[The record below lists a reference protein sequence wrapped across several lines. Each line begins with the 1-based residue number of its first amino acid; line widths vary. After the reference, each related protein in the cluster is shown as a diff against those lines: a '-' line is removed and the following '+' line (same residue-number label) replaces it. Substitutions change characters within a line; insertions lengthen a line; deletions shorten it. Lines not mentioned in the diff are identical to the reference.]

1 MNRQNI
7 IILILE
13 NKNDDDNIVQI
24 VDYYQEDLFE
34 NELLDAHRI
43 LHVRNK
49 NYYEIIV
56 SQYYLNR
63 TICNLVCDKK
73 QLILL

>member
-13 NKNDDDNIVQI
+13 DKNDDDNIVQI

-34 NELLDAHRI
+34 NELLEAHRI
-43 LHVRNK
+43 LHVHNK
-49 NYYEIIV
+49 NYYEITV
-56 SQYYLNR
+56 SQYSLN
-63 TICNLVCDKK
+63 DM
-73 QLILL
+73 